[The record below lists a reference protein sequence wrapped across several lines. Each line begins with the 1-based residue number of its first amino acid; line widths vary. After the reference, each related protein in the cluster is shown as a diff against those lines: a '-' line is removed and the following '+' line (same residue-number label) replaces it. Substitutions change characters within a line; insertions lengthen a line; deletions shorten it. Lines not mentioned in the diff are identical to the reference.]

1 MSLTLIG
8 ALGIFALFVLLF
20 LNVPVGFALT
30 GVGCLGVA
38 VIRGVDSGLSIL
50 GVEYYRTASTY
61 VLSVIPLF
69 IGMGFLS
76 AEADL
81 SRQAFK
87 VIKNFIGHRRGGLA
101 MASMVACSIFA
112 AICGDSIATATTIGS
127 VSLPEMRRNNYKD
140 HLSLGCVAAGGNL
153 GFLIPPS
160 LGFIF
165 YAILT
170 EQSVGTLFISGILPG
185 ILLTALFLI
194 TIRIWCLIDG
204 DAAPPS
210 AKVGWAQRIRSLHNI
225 LSSVVLIVIILGGI
239 YSGLFTPTEAG
250 AVGMF
255 GVLLVGIATRRLR
268 MAGFTRAMFNTA
280 LLTGRIVILVT
291 GAIIFGRF
299 ITFTEIPPQLARAVA
314 GADLHPYMVLIIVL
328 LFYVLIGFVMD
339 IMSIIL
345 LTVPIIHPI
354 LVQLGFDPVWLAVLV
369 MVTVLAGNISPPV
382 GIVVY
387 AMSGFVEGASVMTI
401 FRGVLPFLGVMFIGL
416 VLLVL
421 FPDIALVLPRLMLP

>member
-38 VIRGVDSGLSIL
+38 VIRGVDSGLSLL

-127 VSLPEMRRNNYKD
+127 VSLPEMRRYNYKD

-185 ILLTALFLI
+185 ILLTSLFLI
-194 TIRIWCLIDG
+194 TIWIWCRIDG

-210 AKVGWAQRIRSLHNI
+210 AKVGWAQRIRSLHHI

-255 GVLLVGIATRRLR
+255 GVLAVGIATRRLR

-280 LLTGRIVILVT
+280 LLTGRIFILVT

-314 GADLHPYMVLIIVL
+314 GADLHPLMVLIIVL

>member
-1 MSLTLIG
+1 MSLALIG

-30 GVGCLGVA
+30 GVGFLGVA

-127 VSLPEMRRNNYKD
+127 VSLPEMRRYNYKD

-194 TIRIWCLIDG
+194 TIWIWCRIDG

-210 AKVGWAQRIRSLHNI
+210 AKVGWTQRIRSLHNI

-239 YSGLFTPTEAG
+239 YSGFFTPTEAG

-255 GVLLVGIATRRLR
+255 GVLAVGIATRRLR

-280 LLTGRIVILVT
+280 LLTGRIFILVT

-314 GADLHPYMVLIIVL
+314 GAGLHPHMVLIIVL

-401 FRGVLPFLGVMFIGL
+401 FRGVLPFLGVMVIGL